1 MKAEILQILSK
12 ETLKKSQLRR
22 RVCNAKDELEQF
34 NSVISELKR
43 EGAIKKEFGGKY
55 SLQESQLVTGTLSL
69 SAGGYGFVNP
79 EDKSTT
85 IFIPPDKTGAAVN
98 GEVVQVS
105 ITEQSKKGPVG
116 KIVNILESKLD
127 LLSGQLEI
135 RKGQPWL
142 IPLRV
147 GIPAVELSIE
157 SVSPDIKEGDWIRA
171 KLVSR
176 DTQTGKITAS
186 LSQALGNANDLN
198 AEIDAII
205 DEFDLKS
212 EYSNEEEEAASR
224 IRPRKIA
231 RRDLTKEL
239 ITTIDP
245 RDAKDFD
252 DALSVHPAE
261 NEKHITI
268 GIHIADVAAYIAP
281 RSKLMTAIKK
291 RAFTAYLPGRMLPM
305 LPKVLVSTR
314 CSLIENEVKP
324 AHTVMITFD
333 KTTGEV
339 ITTERFHSTIKVRK
353 RLNYQEV
360 QDYAD
365 TGFKG
370 SPWGDDVCKDV
381 KTLYDFSLLLRKRR
395 EKVEQFIPLDA
406 PEVRVM
412 CDPISMTINGLKT
425 DSPSESKQMVEEY
438 MLAANT
444 AVAQELTTKI
454 VPGLF
459 RVHPEPDGEQAATFS
474 VNAQIFYGI
483 APGDVTQRTNAIRF
497 LNSIKGHPSAPAI
510 SMDFLR
516 TMQRAS
522 YSSMKGL
529 HFGLGK
535 NLYSHFTSPIRRLAD
550 LLVHQQLW
558 SLEDKGGPIY
568 SKDRLDELA
577 DVINTREAITDEA
590 YRTTINRFKLH
601 YIEALEDGD
610 EELQCPAL
618 ITRIA
623 AKKMRLYIP
632 HYGMYANVNFRD
644 LEMDFFDA
652 NVEKGTVTGRRTSTT
667 WSCGDTIEVQILGAD
682 FKMRE
687 FIVQPI
693 TSSPSVKK
701 HHPRTKK
708 KEKEPVTEKFF
719 EEILRQKKAKAKAN
733 KDGNTDDTP
742 KKKKKSRRPK
752 KKR

>member
-1 MKAEILQILSK
+1 MKAEILQILSQ
-12 ETLKKSQLRR
+12 ESLKKSQLRR
-22 RVCNAKDELEQF
+22 RLCKAKGDQEHF
-34 NSVISELKR
+34 NRALADLKR
-43 EGAIKKEFGGKY
+43 EGSIKKEMGGRF
-55 SLQESQLVTGTLSL
+55 SLQELEIKTGILSL
-69 SAGGYGFVNP
+69 SVGGYGFVNP
-79 EDKSTT
+79 SDKSTT
-85 IFIPPDKTGAAVN
+85 IFIPPNKTGAAVN
-98 GEVVQVS
+98 GETVEVS
-105 ITEQSKKGPVG
+105 ITEQSNKGPVG
-116 KIVNILESKLD
+116 QIINILESKLES
-127 LLSGQLEI
+127 LSGQLQI

-142 IPLRV
+142 IPLRT

-157 SVSPDIKEGDWIRA
+157 SVPTETKEGDWIRA

-186 LSQALGNANDLN
+186 LSQALGNADDLT

-205 DEFDLKS
+205 DEFDLQS
-212 EYSNEEEEAASR
+212 EYSDEAEEAASR
-224 IRPRKIA
+224 IRQRKIA

-252 DALSVHPAE
+252 DALSVHPAK
-261 NEKHITI
+261 NKKHITI
-268 GIHIADVAAYIAP
+268 GIHIADVAAYIGP
-281 RSKLMTAIKK
+281 RSTLMTAIKK

-305 LPKVLVSTR
+305 LPKVLVSKR

-333 KTTGEV
+333 RESGEV
-339 ITTERFHSTIKVRK
+339 ISFERFHSTIKVRK

-365 TGFKG
+365 ANFSGD
-370 SPWGDDVCKDV
+370 PWGKDVCKDV
-381 KTLYDFSLLLRKRR
+381 KTLYDFSHTLRKRR
-395 EKVEQFIPLDA
+395 EEIEQFIPLDA

-412 CDPISMTINGLKT
+412 CDPVTMTINSLKK
-425 DSPSESKQMVEEY
+425 DSPSESKQMVEEF

-444 AVAQELTTKI
+444 VVAQELTSKAA
-454 VPGLF
+454 PGLF
-459 RVHPEPDGEQAATFS
+459 RIHPEPDEEQAASFS
-474 VNAQIFYGI
+474 VDANTFYGVS
-483 APGDVTQRTNAIRF
+483 PGDITLRPNAIRF

-558 SLEDKGGPIY
+558 NMEDKGGPIY
-568 SKDRLDELA
+568 TKDRLDDLA
-577 DVINTREAITDEA
+577 EIINTREAVTDEA
-590 YRTTINRFKLH
+590 YRTTVNRFKLH
-601 YIEALEDGD
+601 YVEALEADD
-610 EELQCPAL
+610 SELECDAL
-618 ITRIA
+618 ITRVSV
-623 AKKMRLYIP
+623 KKMRLYIP

-644 LEMDFFDA
+644 LDSDFFDA
-652 NVEKGTVTGRRTSTT
+652 DVEKGLVVGRRTGTT
-667 WSCGDTIEVQILGAD
+667 WSCGETLEVKILGAD

-687 FIVQPI
+687 FMVMPIVEGNKTPTQKARPE
-693 TSSPSVKK
+693 
-701 HHPRTKK
+701 RKK
-708 KEKEPVTEKFF
+708 KEAPTERFF
-719 EEILRQKKAKAKAN
+719 DELLRKKKAQAKAKKN
-733 KDGNTDDTP
+733 EDTDKPP
-742 KKKKKSRRPK
+742 KKKKRTRRSK